1 MAPILQS
8 LNTQGKQA
16 LSMAAGGEVKKKRS
30 HHRRHGDT
38 LASKSHKRSS
48 ENDRTTTT
56 KSSATATDRPA
67 DIEALRKAR
76 LEHLAKSPEEKQ
88 RKDMKYEY
96 VKSTKT
102 VSHVGGVDKEKRYR
116 LVRDPSP
123 EGERSNKPSR
133 TSIRRTTDAN
143 RPRRDNSEDE
153 YVYGKSERDTVRK
166 EVHSRSAAKPQS
178 KTNGSVTAK
187 TGERRRMPERR
198 HTEPARRRELHEDDE
213 EEARPDTARVYR
225 TAARRESDAQDLPKL
240 NRRSTVSVEKQQRSP
255 LKRSVTTTTT
265 KPKTEV
271 GSIRTAQ
278 TVDPHRKAPGIFGGL
293 LLPNQ
298 EPQKKVPCLTC
309 GADDVPISK
318 SARLPCTHRMCHSCL
333 KRIFTMSVKDP
344 AHMPPRCCTDQD
356 IDLKHVEKL
365 FDQKFKKLW
374 NRRYAE
380 FKTKNRIYCPARRCG
395 AWIKPHY
402 IKVEDGRKVGRCKHC
417 KTRVCGVCSQKMH
430 VSRDCPKDPETKAF
444 VEVAKEKGWQRCYSC
459 SAMVELKEG
468 CNHMTCRCTA
478 EFCMVC
484 GLKWKSCD
492 CPWFNYQ
499 TVDAHLGDDPVRYQ
513 EEIDRRRDQ
522 VDRDEELARR
532 MQQMGLGL
540 GDDAGRRF
548 DGFGQANPNGNDHMN
563 QNFIQQAREA
573 LTANYAQAGQAAR
586 DLINGLVMGRENR
599 TPGMPLQMEQMLE
612 MLGQHGASP
621 LDPAEEDQGH
631 QDAGRRP
638 TRRVTARRR
647 NVVQDAAGGHRVARE
662 TDEERRIRDWANS
675 VPA

>member
-1 MAPILQS
+1 MVASRPKKPHVFVLV
-8 LNTQGKQA
+8 TQVVFADAGKQA
-16 LSMAAGGEVKKKRS
+16 LSMAGGEVKKKRS
-30 HHRRHGDT
+30 HRRHGDT
-38 LASKSHKRSS
+38 RASKSHKRS
-48 ENDRTTTT
+48 ENDRATT
-56 KSSATATDRPA
+56 KSSAATDRPA

-76 LEHLAKSPEEKQ
+76 LEHLAKSPEEK

-102 VSHVGGVDKEKRYR
+102 VSLVGVDKEKRYR
-116 LVRDPSP
+116 LVRDSSP
-123 EGERSNKPSR
+123 EGERSQPSR
-133 TSIRRTTDAN
+133 TSTRRTKDDGRA
-143 RPRRDNSEDE
+143 RRDNGEDE

-166 EVHSRSAAKPQS
+166 EAQSRSAAKPQS

-187 TGERRRMPERR
+187 PAERRRMPERR
-198 HTEPARRRELHEDDE
+198 HTELARRRESHEDDE
-213 EEARPDTARVYR
+213 EEEPPDTARVHR
-225 TAARRESDAQDLPKL
+225 TGSKRQSDAQDPPTLT
-240 NRRSTVSVEKQQRSP
+240 RRSTVSVEKPQRSP
-255 LKRSVTTTTT
+255 LKRSATTTTT
-265 KPKTEV
+265 TTTRPKTEV
-271 GSIRTAQ
+271 SSIRTVQ
-278 TVDPHRKAPGIFGGL
+278 TADPHRKAAGLFGGI

-298 EPQKKVPCLTC
+298 EPPKRVPCLTC

-344 AHMPPRCCTDQD
+344 AHMPPRCCTDQH
-356 IDLKHVEKL
+356 IDLKHVDKL
-365 FDQKFKKLW
+365 FDQKFKVLW
-374 NRRYAE
+374 NRKYAE
-380 FKTKNRIYCPARRCG
+380 FKTKNRIYCPARKCG

-402 IKVEDGRKVGRCKHC
+402 IKVENGRKVGRCKQC
-417 KTRVCGVCSQKMH
+417 KTRVCGICSQKMH
-430 VSRDCPKDPETKAF
+430 VSRECPKDPETKAF
-444 VEVAKEKGWQRCYSC
+444 VEVAKEKGWKRCYSC

-499 TVDAHLGDDPVRYQ
+499 AVDAHLGDPVRYQ

-532 MQQMGLGL
+532 MQQMGLG
-540 GDDAGRRF
+540 DDAGRF
-548 DGFGQANPNGNDHMN
+548 DGFGRGNAGNDHMN

-599 TPGMPLQMEQMLE
+599 MPGMPLQVDQMLE
-612 MLGQHGASP
+612 MLGQRGAP
-621 LDPAEEDQGH
+621 DPAEEDQG
-631 QDAGRRP
+631 QDDGRRP
-638 TRRVTARRR
+638 ARRVTARRR
-647 NVVQDAAGGHRVARE
+647 NVVQDAAGGHRVVRE